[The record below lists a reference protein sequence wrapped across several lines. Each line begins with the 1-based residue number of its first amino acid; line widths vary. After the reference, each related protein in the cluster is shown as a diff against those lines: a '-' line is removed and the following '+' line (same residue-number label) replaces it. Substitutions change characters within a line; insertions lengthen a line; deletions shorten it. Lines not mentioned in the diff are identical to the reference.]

1 MPLILSDRD
10 LKTSYPT
17 SYELSV
23 KCSQYISSAY
33 KRSINLGHGLHLLV
47 RNYQLEEPLLE
58 EIAYAYSAVELEF
71 GFNLVGK
78 PHQQTSRFSYPGSF
92 LQFEQTNSRT
102 VMGEWLPG
110 QILKIDLHLTAPK
123 DSQTLSS
130 MQMELLPLE
139 LRQQLENPDDGFYTD
154 LGIVTPEVHLV
165 LQQILNCPYHGE
177 IEQIYLQAKAL
188 ELIAIQ
194 SAHVLK
200 HSDRNQAVKLKSSDV
215 DRLYHA
221 RDVLLNNVEN
231 PPSLID
237 LARLVG
243 MNDCTFKRGFRQVF
257 GTTAFGY
264 LRKHRMIQARQFLL
278 ENKMSI
284 AEVACAVG
292 YSHPG
297 YFAAAFRRE
306 FGINPSSLR
315 RDVPACD

>member
-10 LKTSYPT
+10 LKTSYPS

-23 KCSQYISSAY
+23 KCSQSVSSAY

-47 RNYQLEEPLLE
+47 RNYQLKEPLLE
-58 EIAYAYSAVELEF
+58 EIIYTYSAVELEF
-71 GFNLVGK
+71 GFNLAGK
-78 PHQQTSRFSYPGSF
+78 PHQTSRFSYPGSF
-92 LQFEQTNSRT
+92 LQFERTNSRT
-102 VMGEWLPG
+102 VIGEWFPG
-110 QILKIDLHLTAPK
+110 RIIKIDLHLTAPQ
-123 DSQTLSS
+123 DSEKLSS

-139 LRQQLENPDDGFYTD
+139 LRQQLKNPDEEFYTD
-154 LGIVTPEVHLV
+154 LGVLTPEVHLV
-165 LQQILNCPYHGE
+165 LQQILNCPYQGE

-188 ELIAIQ
+188 ELIALQ
-194 SAHVLK
+194 SAYILK
-200 HSDRNQAVKLKSSDV
+200 DRDRNQLVKLKSSDV

-221 RDVLLNNVEN
+221 RDVLINNAES

-264 LRKHRMIQARQFLL
+264 LRKHRMVQARQLLL

-315 RDVPACD
+315 RDISACD

>member
-1 MPLILSDRD
+1 M
-10 LKTSYPT
+10 
-17 SYELSV
+17 
-23 KCSQYISSAY
+23 KCSQSISSAC
-33 KRSINLGHGLHLLV
+33 KRSINLGHGLHLLI
-47 RNYQLEEPLLE
+47 RDYQLQEPLLE
-58 EIAYAYSAVELEF
+58 EIVHAYSTVELEF
-71 GFNLVGK
+71 GFNLSGK
-78 PHQQTSRFSYPGSF
+78 PHHQTSCFSYPGSF
-92 LQFEQTNSRT
+92 LQFEQTTSRT
-102 VMGEWLPG
+102 AIVEWLPG
-110 QILKIDLHLTAPK
+110 QTLKIDLHLTAPK
-123 DSQTLSS
+123 DSYAFSPK
-130 MQMELLPLE
+130 QMELIPLE
-139 LRQQLENPDDGFYTD
+139 LRQQLENPDDEFYTD
-154 LGIVTPEVHLV
+154 LGTLTPEVHLV
-165 LQQILNCPYHGE
+165 LQQILNCPYQGE

-188 ELIAIQ
+188 ELIALQ
-194 SAHVLK
+194 SAHILK
-200 HSDRNQAVKLKSSDV
+200 HSDRNQPVKLKSCDI